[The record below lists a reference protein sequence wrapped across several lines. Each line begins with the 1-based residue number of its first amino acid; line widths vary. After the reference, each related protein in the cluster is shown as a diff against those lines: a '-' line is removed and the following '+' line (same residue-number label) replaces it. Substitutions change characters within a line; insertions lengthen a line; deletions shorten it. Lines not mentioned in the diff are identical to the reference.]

1 MCMGVPLRP
10 LQSACRA
17 DIQQS
22 ANSTD
27 TAIVCTHHMGHQL
40 IIATTTPTGTR
51 GNGHQS
57 RVRQS
62 IIHTARL
69 GRKSFLLSLHFIR
82 LPTLHH
88 TPTRMWPGSLSWVAS
103 MNMACAT
110 LGLSTVLEGGG
121 RKLATGFPP
130 YLYTSRP
137 SSRATG
143 ADIASNGMGKSL
155 PIKH

>member
-1 MCMGVPLRP
+1 MCVWACLSDHSNLHAGRNIE
-10 LQSACRA
+10 QSAG
-17 DIQQS
+17 
-22 ANSTD
+22 T
-27 TAIVCTHHMGHQL
+27 TIVCTHHVRHQL

-69 GRKSFLLSLHFIR
+69 RRKNYYTPLGY
-82 LPTLHH
+82 PTLHH

-110 LGLSTVLEGGG
+110 LGLSTLLEGGG
-121 RKLATGFPP
+121 RKLATGSPP

-143 ADIASNGMGKSL
+143 ADIASKGRGKSL
-155 PIKH
+155 AIKH